1 MDGVCMLNEERIRL
15 MTKLASYEKG
25 KGKEYIP
32 VRQYYR
38 RDYISYQGIKTFFSS
53 TICFGI
59 LLLFRLV
66 YEMEDI
72 TELISSKVLSAIG
85 ISLLTEYL
93 AFVAVFQAVAY
104 IVYSRR
110 YAKAAAGTK
119 EYYSILKKV
128 QKIQEKEE
136 KTQPSEDWK

>member
-1 MDGVCMLNEERIRL
+1 MLNEERIRL

-25 KGKEYIP
+25 EGKEYIP
-32 VRQYYR
+32 VKQYYR
-38 RDYISYQGIKTFFSS
+38 SDYISYQGIKTFFSS

-59 LLLFRLV
+59 LFLFWLA
-66 YEMEDI
+66 YKMEDI
-72 TELISSKVLSAIG
+72 TELLSSKVLSSIG
-85 ISLLTEYL
+85 VSLLMEYL

-110 YAKAAAGTK
+110 YAKATAGTK
-119 EYYSILKKV
+119 EYYAVLKKV
-128 QKIQEKEE
+128 QKLQEKEE